1 MVISYCLELKLVTVG
16 RGQVVSVDGPK
27 PGLETPAACY
37 LESELTVRLEY
48 LPQKLMITTGC
59 LLV

>member
-1 MVISYCLELKLVTVG
+1 MG
-16 RGQVVSVDGPK
+16 RGQGVSVDGPK

-48 LPQKLMITTGC
+48 FPQKLMITTGC
-59 LLV
+59 VLV